1 MNKNINFLAFF
12 KKHQKTML
20 HYIYSSET
28 LQKLLKINEFI
39 DLVIDRQFNGRYNL
53 EIVLTR
59 SKNMAKG
66 KGNKPAA
73 AAADGGKSKKVINR
87 KKRSALERKALPK
100 ALQILFRHNTRAQ
113 NRSLLAAW
121 QEGRK
126 KRKED

>member
-1 MNKNINFLAFF
+1 
-12 KKHQKTML
+12 
-20 HYIYSSET
+20 
-28 LQKLLKINEFI
+28 
-39 DLVIDRQFNGRYNL
+39 
-53 EIVLTR
+53 
-59 SKNMAKG
+59 MAKG